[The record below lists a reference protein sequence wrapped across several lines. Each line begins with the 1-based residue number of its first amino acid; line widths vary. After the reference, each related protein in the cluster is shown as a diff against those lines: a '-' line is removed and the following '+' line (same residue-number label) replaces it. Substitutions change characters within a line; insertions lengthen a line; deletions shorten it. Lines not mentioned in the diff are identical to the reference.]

1 MRCLAVVAISQLFL
15 PFVFA
20 EEHNEEFL
28 EKLGYKYGS
37 DKSKD
42 DHNYVAVYS
51 TLFDHRRKHVIN
63 VTEVG
68 VSAGQSLQ
76 MWHDYF
82 PVAQIYGLDIKIKP
96 EVRQNLAPLRRV
108 HLIEDDAYSAAAVSK
123 LGFVPES
130 MDLIID
136 DALHSRKYQE
146 KLLPLWWPYLKP
158 GGYYV
163 MEDLDA
169 REEKGGLDF
178 QQKPSTI
185 KDEAKQILRDN
196 HVMYIDTHLGH
207 RNWNTFIKGVNWN
220 HKIHNSYLIVIRK
233 RVGAVPPVFTNRGS
247 VAMKTN
253 KLVSN
258 GPARSLLRGAEEV
271 GKEENKE

>member
-1 MRCLAVVAISQLFL
+1 MRYFLVAVLTQLFVSL
-15 PFVFA
+15 AFA

-51 TLFDHRRKHVIN
+51 TLFDHRRKHVVN
-63 VTEVG
+63 MTEIG

-82 PVAQIYGLDIKIKP
+82 PVAQIYGLDIKIKS
-96 EVRQNLAPLRRV
+96 EVRQNLAPLRRI
-108 HLIEDDAYSAAAVSK
+108 HLIEDDAYSAAAVRK

-146 KLLPLWWPYLKP
+146 SLLPLWWPYLKP

-169 REEKGGLDF
+169 RKEKGGLDF
-178 QQKPSTI
+178 QQKPSSI
-185 KDEAKQILRDN
+185 KAEAKQILRDN
-196 HVMYIDTHLGH
+196 HVMYMDTHLGH
-207 RNWNTFIKGVNWN
+207 RNWDTFIKGVDWN

-233 RVGAVPPVFTNRGS
+233 RIGAIPPVLTNRGS

-253 KLVSN
+253 KLVSS
-258 GPARSLLRGAEEV
+258 GPERKMLRGTEEV
-271 GKEENKE
+271 DEK